1 MYWLKHF
8 TLWFIITMQLL
19 TFAACTTMSH
29 EPECVCDCKKNNAH
43 FECGGM
49 SQYESVEIK

>member
-19 TFAACTTMSH
+19 TFTACTTMSH

-43 FECGGM
+43 FECGGIHYYQNM
-49 SQYESVEIK
+49 EVK